1 MADKTLFG
9 RLRRLFSTN
18 VIVRNV
24 GGKKLKVADT
34 DQVQRQV
41 KSHLVDRYTKLHN
54 NLDLVGTGYST
65 VHQIMAARLALF
77 KDYET
82 MDSDPIISS
91 ALDIYSDESTMK
103 SEYGSVLNV
112 KTENN
117 NIKEILNNLFY
128 DIMNIEFTLWPWVR
142 NMVKYGDFFLYL
154 DINEKYGI
162 TNVVPLSPY
171 EIIRSEGE
179 EADNP
184 YYTKFYLES
193 IEGAHPYFGQRSTSG
208 KGKIEFENFQIAH
221 FRLSNDSNF
230 FPYGK
235 SMIEG
240 TRKIWKQLTLMEDAM
255 LIHRIM
261 RAPSKRVF
269 KIDIGNIPPSEVDNY
284 MQRIINKMKKT
295 PFVDEASGEYNLK
308 YNIQNLT
315 EDFFMPVR
323 GGDSGTEISELGGI
337 DYDSTEDIE
346 YLKNKLLA
354 SLRIPKAF
362 LGFDENMGGKA
373 TLAAEDVRF
382 ARTIERIQ
390 RIIVSELTKIA
401 VVHLYAQGYTD
412 EDLVNFEL
420 ELASPSTMY
429 EQEKVEL
436 WGQKVQLAT
445 DMTQDKILPT
455 TWIYDNVFKF
465 SEDEKKEIERQIV
478 LDQKNKFRYSQIEM
492 EGNDPA
498 ETGDAIGTPSD
509 MAAIGTS
516 AEEMP
521 TPPDTIAGSI
531 FDTGLDSGEDDRPED
546 QQGGRPPEMNKF
558 GKESGARGRDPLGK
572 QAKNSSPKN
581 KRNLAL
587 AHYDAIKNTMGKKS
601 KAIINETNKVEEVE
615 QEYNEYKEENGVD

>member
-1 MADKTLFG
+1 MADTTLFG

-24 GGKKLKVADT
+24 GGKKLKIADT
-34 DQVQRQV
+34 DQVQKQV

-77 KDYET
+77 KDYES

-103 SEYGSVLNV
+103 GEYGQVV
-112 KTENN
+112 DIKTDNE

-128 DIMNIEFTLWPWVR
+128 DIMNIEFNLWPWVR
-142 NMVKYGDFFLYL
+142 NMVKYGDFFLHL

-171 EIIRSEGE
+171 EIIRAEGE
-179 EADNP
+179 DPENP

-193 IEGAHPYFGQRSTSG
+193 IEGAHPYFGQKASG
-208 KGKIEFENFQIAH
+208 KGKIEFENFQVAH
-221 FRLSNDSNF
+221 FRLANDSNF
-230 FPYGK
+230 LPYGK
-235 SMIEG
+235 SMIES

-269 KIDIGNIPPSEVDNY
+269 KIDIGNIPPNEVDNY

-295 PFVDEASGEYNLK
+295 PFVDENTGEYNLK

-354 SLRIPKAF
+354 SLRVPKAF
-362 LGFDENMGGKA
+362 LGFDENVGGKA

-401 VVHLYAQGYTD
+401 VVHLYSQGYTD

-429 EQEKVEL
+429 EQEKIEL
-436 WGQKVQLAT
+436 FGQKVSLAR
-445 DMTQDKILPT
+445 DMISDKILPYK
-455 TWIYDNVFKF
+455 WVYDNIFNF
-465 SEDEKKEIERQIV
+465 SDKEKIEIENQIID
-478 LDQKNKFRYSQIEM
+478 DQKQKFRHSQIEM
-492 EGNDPA
+492 EGNDPMA
-498 ETGDAIGTPSD
+498 SGESIGTPSD
-509 MAAIGTS
+509 MAAVGIGQDD
-516 AEEMP
+516 AQ
-521 TPPDTIAGSI
+521 TPPDTVAGSL
-531 FDTGLDSGEDDRPED
+531 FDPFDDGEDDRPED
-546 QQGGRPPEMNKF
+546 EQGGRPQEMNKPF
-558 GKESGARGRDPLGK
+558 KDSGARGRDPLGK
-572 QAKNSSPKN
+572 QTKNRRP
-581 KRNLAL
+581 LAL
-587 AHYDAIKNTMGKKS
+587 AHYDALKKTMGTKKS
-601 KAIINETNKVEEVE
+601 KNIIQETNQVDELEK
-615 QEYNEYKEENGVD
+615 EYNEYKEENGEN

>member
-1 MADKTLFG
+1 MADTTLFG

-24 GGKKLKVADT
+24 GGKKLKIADT
-34 DQVQRQV
+34 DQVQKQV
-41 KSHLVDRYTKLHN
+41 KSHLVDRYSKLHT

-65 VHQIMAARLALF
+65 VHQVMAARLALF
-77 KDYET
+77 KDYES

-103 SEYGSVLNV
+103 GQYGQVIDV
-112 KTENN
+112 KSDND

-128 DIMNIEFTLWPWVR
+128 DIMNIEFNLWPWVR
-142 NMVKYGDFFLYL
+142 NMVKYGDFFLHL

-171 EIIRSEGE
+171 EVIRAEGE
-179 EADNP
+179 DPENP

-193 IEGAHPYFGQRSTSG
+193 IEGAHPYFGQKTSG
-208 KGKIEFENFQIAH
+208 QGKIEFENFQIAH
-221 FRLSNDSNF
+221 FRLANDSNF
-230 FPYGK
+230 LPYGK
-235 SMIEG
+235 SMVES

-269 KIDIGNIPPSEVDNY
+269 KIDIGNIPPAEVDNY

-295 PFVDEASGEYNLK
+295 PIIDEATGEYNLK
-308 YNIQNLT
+308 YNMQNLT

-323 GGDSGTEISELGGI
+323 GGDSGTEISELSGI
-337 DYDSTEDIE
+337 EYDSTEDIE

-354 SLRIPKAF
+354 SLRVPKAF
-362 LGFDENMGGKA
+362 LGFDENVGGKA

-401 VVHLYAQGYTD
+401 VVHLYSQGYTD

-429 EQEKVEL
+429 EQEKIEL
-436 WGQKVQLAT
+436 FGQKVSLAR
-445 DMTQDKILPT
+445 DMIQDKILPYE
-455 TWIYDNVFKF
+455 WIYDNIFNF
-465 SEDEKKEIERQIV
+465 SDKQKVEIENQIID
-478 LDQKNKFRYSQIEM
+478 DQKQKFRHSQIEM
-492 EGNDPA
+492 EGNDPQ

-509 MAAIGTS
+509 MAAVGVGQDD
-516 AEEMP
+516 AQ

-531 FDTGLDSGEDDRPED
+531 FDPFPDEEKEDERPED
-546 QQGGRPPEMNKF
+546 QQGGRPQEMNKPF
-558 GKESGARGRDPLGK
+558 KDSGARGRDPLGK
-572 QAKNSSPKN
+572 QTKNRRP
-581 KRNLAL
+581 LAL
-587 AHYDAIKNTMGKKS
+587 AHYDALKKTMGVKKS
-601 KAIINETNKVEEVE
+601 KDIIQETTQVDELEK
-615 QEYNEYKEENGVD
+615 EYNEYKEEKGKE

>member
-1 MADKTLFG
+1 MADTTLFG

-24 GGKKLKVADT
+24 GGKKLKIADT
-34 DQVQRQV
+34 DQVQKQV
-41 KSHLVDRYTKLHN
+41 KSHLVDRYSKLHT

-65 VHQIMAARLALF
+65 VHQVMAARLALF
-77 KDYET
+77 KDYES

-103 SEYGSVLNV
+103 GQYGQVIDV
-112 KTENN
+112 KSDND

-128 DIMNIEFTLWPWVR
+128 DIMNIEFNLWPWVR
-142 NMVKYGDFFLYL
+142 NMVKYGDFFLHL

-171 EIIRSEGE
+171 EVIRAEGE
-179 EADNP
+179 DPENP

-193 IEGAHPYFGQRSTSG
+193 IEGAHPYFGQKTSG
-208 KGKIEFENFQIAH
+208 QGKIEFENFQIAH
-221 FRLSNDSNF
+221 FRLANDSNF
-230 FPYGK
+230 LPYGK
-235 SMIEG
+235 SMVES

-269 KIDIGNIPPSEVDNY
+269 KIDIGNIPPAEVDNY

-295 PFVDEASGEYNLK
+295 PIMDEATGEYNLK
-308 YNIQNLT
+308 YNMQNLT

-323 GGDSGTEISELGGI
+323 GGDSGTEISELSGI

-354 SLRIPKAF
+354 SLRVPKAF
-362 LGFDENMGGKA
+362 LGFDENVGGKA

-401 VVHLYAQGYTD
+401 VVHLYSQGYTD
-412 EDLVNFEL
+412 ADLVNFEL

-429 EQEKVEL
+429 EQEKIEL
-436 WGQKVQLAT
+436 FGQKVNLAR
-445 DMTQDKILPT
+445 DMISDKILPT
-455 TWIYDNVFKF
+455 SWVYDNVFNF
-465 SEDEKKEIERQIV
+465 SDKEKVNIENQIIE
-478 LDQKNKFRYSQIEM
+478 DQKQKFRHSQIEM
-492 EGNDPA
+492 EGNDPM

-509 MAAIGTS
+509 MAAVGVGQDD
-516 AEEMP
+516 AQ

-531 FDTGLDSGEDDRPED
+531 FDPFNDGEKEDERPED
-546 QQGGRPPEMNKF
+546 QQGGRPKEMNKPF
-558 GKESGARGRDPLGK
+558 KDSGARGRDPLGK
-572 QAKNSSPKN
+572 QTKNRRP
-581 KRNLAL
+581 LAL
-587 AHYDAIKNTMGKKS
+587 AHFDALKNTMGKKS
-601 KAIINETNKVEEVE
+601 RDIINETQKVDELEK
-615 QEYNEYKEENGVD
+615 EYDEYKNEKGKE

>member
-1 MADKTLFG
+1 MADKSLFG
-9 RLRRLFSTN
+9 RLQRLFSTN

-24 GGKKLKVADT
+24 GGKKLKIADT
-34 DQVQRQV
+34 DQVQKQV
-41 KSHLVDRYTKLHN
+41 KSHLVDRYSKLHT

-65 VHQIMAARLALF
+65 VHQVMAARLALF
-77 KDYET
+77 KDYES

-103 SEYGSVLNV
+103 GEYGQVIDI
-112 KTENN
+112 KTDNE

-128 DIMNIEFTLWPWVR
+128 DIMNVEFNLWPWVR
-142 NMVKYGDFFLYL
+142 NMVKYGDFFLHL
-154 DINEKYGI
+154 DISEKYGI

-171 EIIRSEGE
+171 EVIRAEGE
-179 EADNP
+179 DPENP

-193 IEGAHPYFGQRSTSG
+193 IEGAHPYFGQKSN

-221 FRLSNDSNF
+221 FRLANDSNF
-230 FPYGK
+230 LPYGK
-235 SMIEG
+235 SMVES

-269 KIDIGNIPPSEVDNY
+269 KIDIGNIPPAEVDNY

-295 PFVDEASGEYNLK
+295 PIMDESTGEYNLK
-308 YNIQNLT
+308 YNMQNLT

-323 GGDSGTEISELGGI
+323 GGDSGTEISELSGI

-354 SLRIPKAF
+354 SLRVPKAF
-362 LGFDENMGGKA
+362 LGFDENVGGKA

-401 VVHLYAQGYTD
+401 VVHLYSQGYTD

-429 EQEKVEL
+429 EQEKIEL
-436 WGQKVQLAT
+436 FGQKVNLAR
-445 DMTQDKILPT
+445 DMIQDKILPYQ
-455 TWIYDNVFKF
+455 WIYDNVFNF
-465 SEDEKKEIERQIV
+465 SDKEKVNIEKQIID
-478 LDQKNKFRYSQIEM
+478 DQKQKFRHSQIEM
-492 EGNDPA
+492 EGNDPM

-509 MAAIGTS
+509 MASIGIGADDA
-516 AEEMP
+516 AE
-521 TPPDTIAGSI
+521 PPETIAGSI
-531 FDTGLDSGEDDRPED
+531 FDPFPDEEKEDERPKD
-546 QQGGRPPEMNKF
+546 QQGGRPQEMNKPF
-558 GKESGARGRDPLGK
+558 KDSGARGRDPLGK
-572 QAKNSSPKN
+572 QTKNRRP
-581 KRNLAL
+581 LAL
-587 AHYDAIKNTMGKKS
+587 AHYDALKKTMGVKKS
-601 KAIINETNKVEEVE
+601 KDIIQETTQVDELEK
-615 QEYNEYKEENGVD
+615 EYNEYKEEKGKE

>member
-1 MADKTLFG
+1 MADTTLFG

-24 GGKKLKVADT
+24 GGKKLKIADT
-34 DQVQRQV
+34 DQVQKQV
-41 KSHLVDRYTKLHN
+41 KSHLVDRYSKLHT

-65 VHQIMAARLALF
+65 VHQVMAARLALF
-77 KDYET
+77 KDYES

-103 SEYGSVLNV
+103 GQYGQVIDIKSDN
-112 KTENN
+112 E

-128 DIMNIEFTLWPWVR
+128 DIMNIEFNLWPWVR
-142 NMVKYGDFFLYL
+142 NMVKYGDFFLHL
-154 DINEKYGI
+154 DVNEKYGI

-171 EIIRSEGE
+171 EVVRAEGE
-179 EADNP
+179 DPENP

-193 IEGAHPYFGQRSTSG
+193 IEGAHPYFGQVSSG
-208 KGKIEFENFQIAH
+208 KGKVEFENFQIAH
-221 FRLSNDSNF
+221 FRLANDSNF
-230 FPYGK
+230 LPYGK
-235 SMIEG
+235 SMIEA

-269 KIDIGNIPPSEVDNY
+269 KIDIGNIPPNEVDNY

-295 PFVDEASGEYNLK
+295 PIMDNDTGEYNLK
-308 YNIQNLT
+308 YNMQNLT
-315 EDFFMPVR
+315 EDFFLPVR
-323 GGDSGTEISELGGI
+323 GGDSGTEINELSGI

-354 SLRIPKAF
+354 SLRVPKAF

-401 VVHLYAQGYTD
+401 VVHLYSQGYQD

-429 EQEKVEL
+429 EQEKIEL
-436 WGQKVQLAT
+436 FGQKVSLAR
-445 DMTQDKILPT
+445 DMISDKILPYD
-455 TWIYDNVFKF
+455 WVYDNVFNF
-465 SEDEKKEIERQIV
+465 SDKEKIQIEKQIIE
-478 LDQKNKFRYSQIEM
+478 DQKQKFRHSQIEM
-492 EGNDPA
+492 EGNDPM
-498 ETGDAIGTPSD
+498 ESGDSIGTPSD
-509 MAAIGTS
+509 MASVGIGADDT
-516 AEEMP
+516 A
-521 TPPDTIAGSI
+521 TPPDSLAGSV
-531 FDTGLDSGEDDRPED
+531 FNPFSDDGEDERPED
-546 QQGGRPPEMNKF
+546 EQGGRPQEMNKPF
-558 GKESGARGRDPLGK
+558 KDSGARGRDPLGK
-572 QAKNSSPKN
+572 QTKNRRP
-581 KRNLAL
+581 LAL
-587 AHYDAIKNTMGKKS
+587 AHYDALKKTMGKKS
-601 KAIINETNKVEEVE
+601 KDIIQETKQVDELEK
-615 QEYNEYKEENGVD
+615 EYNEYREENGDK

>member
-9 RLRRLFSTN
+9 RLQRLFATN

-24 GGKKLKVADT
+24 GGKKLKIADT
-34 DQVQRQV
+34 DQVQKQV
-41 KSHLVDRYTKLHN
+41 KSHLVDRYSKLHT

-65 VHQIMAARLALF
+65 VHQVMAARLALF
-77 KDYET
+77 KDYES

-103 SEYGSVLNV
+103 GQYGQVIDV
-112 KTENN
+112 KTDNE

-128 DIMNIEFTLWPWVR
+128 DIMNIEFNLWPWVR
-142 NMVKYGDFFLYL
+142 NMVKYGDFFLHL
-154 DINEKYGI
+154 DISEKYGI
-162 TNVVPLSPY
+162 TNVIPLSPY
-171 EIIRSEGE
+171 EVVRAEGE
-179 EADNP
+179 DPENP

-193 IEGAHPYFGQRSTSG
+193 IEGAHPYFGQRNSG

-221 FRLSNDSNF
+221 FRLANDSNF
-230 FPYGK
+230 LPYGK
-235 SMIEG
+235 SMVES

-269 KIDIGNIPPSEVDNY
+269 KIDIGNIPPAEVDNY

-295 PFVDEASGEYNLK
+295 PIIDETTGEYNLK
-308 YNIQNLT
+308 YNMQNLT

-323 GGDSGTEISELGGI
+323 GGDSGTEINELSGI

-354 SLRIPKAF
+354 SLRVPKAF
-362 LGFDENMGGKA
+362 LGFDENVGGKA

-401 VVHLYAQGYTD
+401 VVHLYSQGYTD
-412 EDLVNFEL
+412 ADLVNFEL

-429 EQEKVEL
+429 EQEKIEL
-436 WGQKVQLAT
+436 LGQKVNLAR
-445 DMTQDKILPT
+445 DMISDKILPT
-455 TWIYDNVFKF
+455 DWVYDNVFNF
-465 SEDEKKEIERQIV
+465 SAEQKVDIEKQIID
-478 LDQKNKFRYSQIEM
+478 DQKQKFRHSQIEM
-492 EGNDPA
+492 EGNDPQ

-509 MAAIGTS
+509 MASIGIGVDD
-516 AEEMP
+516 AA

-531 FDTGLDSGEDDRPED
+531 FDPFPEEEKEDERPKD
-546 QQGGRPPEMNKF
+546 QQGGRPQEMNKPF
-558 GKESGARGRDPLGK
+558 KDSGARGRDPLGK
-572 QAKNSSPKN
+572 QTKNRRP
-581 KRNLAL
+581 LAL
-587 AHYDAIKNTMGKKS
+587 AHYDALKKTMGNKKS
-601 KAIINETNKVEEVE
+601 KNIIQETTQVDELEK
-615 QEYNEYKEENGVD
+615 EYNEYKEEKGKE

>member
-1 MADKTLFG
+1 MADTSLFG

-24 GGKKLKVADT
+24 GGKKLKIADT
-34 DQVQRQV
+34 DQIQSQV

-77 KDYET
+77 KDYEA

-171 EIIRSEGE
+171 EVIRSEGE

-193 IEGAHPYFGQRSTSG
+193 IEGAHPYFGQRPTTG

-323 GGDSGTEISELGGI
+323 GGDSGTDISELGGI

-362 LGFDENMGGKA
+362 LGFDENVGGKA

-390 RIIVSELTKIA
+390 RIIVSELTKVA
-401 VVHLYAQGYTD
+401 VVHLYSQGYTD

-509 MAAIGTS
+509 MAAIGIS

-531 FDTGLDSGEDDRPED
+531 FDTGLEGEEDERPQD

-558 GKESGARGRDPLGK
+558 GKDSGARGRDPLGK
-572 QAKNSSPKN
+572 QTKNR
-581 KRNLAL
+581 RNLAL

-615 QEYNEYKEENGVD
+615 KEYNEYKEENGVD

>member
-1 MADKTLFG
+1 MADTTLFG
-9 RLRRLFSTN
+9 RLQRLFSTN

-24 GGKKLKVADT
+24 GGKKLKIADT
-34 DQVQRQV
+34 DQVQKQV

-77 KDYET
+77 KDYES

-103 SEYGSVLNV
+103 GEYGQVITIKS
-112 KTENN
+112 ENE
-117 NIKEILNNLFY
+117 NIKEILHNLFY
-128 DIMNIEFTLWPWVR
+128 DIMNVEFNLWPWVR
-142 NMVKYGDFFLYL
+142 NMVKYGDFFLHL

-171 EIIRSEGE
+171 EVVRAEGE
-179 EADNP
+179 DPENP

-193 IEGAHPYFGQRSTSG
+193 IEGANQQFGQRAKSG
-208 KGKIEFENFQIAH
+208 KKIEFENFQIAH
-221 FRLSNDSNF
+221 FRLANDSNF
-230 FPYGK
+230 LPYGK
-235 SMIEG
+235 SMVES

-269 KIDIGNIPPSEVDNY
+269 KIDIGNIPPAEVDNY

-295 PFVDEASGEYNLK
+295 PFMDESTGEYNLK

-354 SLRIPKAF
+354 SLRVPKAF
-362 LGFDENMGGKA
+362 LGFDENVGGKA

-390 RIIVSELTKIA
+390 RIIISELTKIA
-401 VVHLYAQGYTD
+401 VVHLYSQGYTD
-412 EDLVNFEL
+412 ADLVNFEL
-420 ELASPSTMY
+420 DLASPSTMY
-429 EQEKVEL
+429 EQEKIEL
-436 WGQKVQLAT
+436 LGQKVTLAR
-445 DMTQDKILPT
+445 DMISDKILPT
-455 TWIYDNVFKF
+455 DWVYDNVFNF
-465 SEDEKKEIERQIV
+465 SSDEKVEIENQIIE
-478 LDQKNKFRYSQIEM
+478 DQKQKFRHSQIEM
-492 EGNDPA
+492 EGNDPQQSG
-498 ETGDAIGTPSD
+498 ESVGTPSD
-509 MAAIGTS
+509 MQSPGLFGGQQDQQPQEDDS
-516 AEEMP
+516 V
-521 TPPDTIAGSI
+521 AGSI
-531 FDTGLDSGEDDRPED
+531 FDPFSNEEEDERPED
-546 QQGGRPPEMNKF
+546 EQGGRPQEMNKPF
-558 GKESGARGRDPLGK
+558 KDSGARGRDPLGK
-572 QAKNSSPKN
+572 QTKNRRP
-581 KRNLAL
+581 LAL
-587 AHYDAIKNTMGKKS
+587 AHYDALKKSMGSKKS
-601 KAIINETNKVEEVE
+601 KSIIQETNKVEEMNK
-615 QEYNEYKEENGVD
+615 EYDEYTKENGDN

>member
-1 MADKTLFG
+1 MADKSLFG
-9 RLRRLFSTN
+9 RLQRLFSTN

-24 GGKKLKVADT
+24 GGKKLKIADT
-34 DQVQRQV
+34 DQVQKQV
-41 KSHLVDRYTKLHN
+41 KSHLVDRYSKLHT

-65 VHQIMAARLALF
+65 VHQVMAARLALF
-77 KDYET
+77 KDYES

-103 SEYGSVLNV
+103 GEYGQVIDI
-112 KTENN
+112 KTDNE

-128 DIMNIEFTLWPWVR
+128 DIMNIEFNLWPWVR
-142 NMVKYGDFFLYL
+142 NMVKYGDFFLHL
-154 DINEKYGI
+154 DISEKYGI

-171 EIIRSEGE
+171 EVIRAEGE
-179 EADNP
+179 DPENP

-193 IEGAHPYFGQRSTSG
+193 IEGAHPYFGQKSN

-221 FRLSNDSNF
+221 FRLANDSNF
-230 FPYGK
+230 LPYGK
-235 SMIEG
+235 SMVES

-269 KIDIGNIPPSEVDNY
+269 KIDIGNIPPAEVDNY

-295 PFVDEASGEYNLK
+295 PIMDESTGEYNLK
-308 YNIQNLT
+308 YNMQNLT

-323 GGDSGTEISELGGI
+323 GGDSGTEISELSGI

-354 SLRIPKAF
+354 SLRVPKAF
-362 LGFDENMGGKA
+362 LGFDENVGGKA

-401 VVHLYAQGYTD
+401 VVHLYSQGYTD

-429 EQEKVEL
+429 EQEKIEL
-436 WGQKVQLAT
+436 FGQKVSLAR
-445 DMTQDKILPT
+445 DMIQDKILPT
-455 TWIYDNVFKF
+455 DWVYNNIFNF
-465 SEDEKKEIERQIV
+465 SEEQKVDIEKQIIE
-478 LDQKNKFRYSQIEM
+478 DQKQKFRHSQIEM
-492 EGNDPA
+492 EGNDPMSSG
-498 ETGDAIGTPSD
+498 ESIGTPSD
-509 MAAIGTS
+509 MAAVGIGADDT
-516 AEEMP
+516 A
-521 TPPDTIAGSI
+521 TPPDTAAGSI
-531 FDTGLDSGEDDRPED
+531 FDPFDSGEDERPED
-546 QQGGRPPEMNKF
+546 EQGGRPQEMNKPF
-558 GKESGARGRDPLGK
+558 KDSGARGRDPLGK
-572 QAKNSSPKN
+572 QTKNRRP
-581 KRNLAL
+581 LAL
-587 AHYDAIKNTMGKKS
+587 AHFDALKNTMGKKS
-601 KAIINETNKVEEVE
+601 KDIINETKKVDELEK
-615 QEYNEYKEENGVD
+615 EYNEYKEEKGKE